1 MIEIYSTCF
10 DFYRL
15 KKPRHSY
22 ATLQLAGG
30 TDIYTVSKM
39 LGHTNV
45 RTTQIYAKVVDAKKE
60 NATKRITLDLPL
72 TDTNQTTE

>member
-1 MIEIYSTCF
+1 MHTA
-10 DFYRL
+10 
-15 KKPRHSY
+15 RHSY

-45 RTTQIYAKVVDAKKE
+45 KTTQIYTKVIDAKKE
-60 NATKRITLDLPL
+60 KATETIKLDLSS
-72 TDTNQTTE
+72 TE